1 VSPEEII
8 GLLEGREQHPKRT
21 GEAKWQSKCPAHA
34 DRNPSL
40 SISVGADDR
49 TLLTCHAGCSTDEI
63 LTALGLQARDLFV
76 EQPSTN
82 GNRAAVNEYVY
93 SDATGGVVMK
103 VIRRPGKKFS
113 QCRPDGKGGWV
124 WNLNGV
130 NRVLYRLPEVIAA
143 VAAGQTIYVV
153 EGEKDVEALR
163 VKVNATCNPGGAGK
177 WLPAYSK
184 SLTGADVVVIADRDE
199 PGRKHAQAVAESLDG
214 IAERVTVLEPPDPHK
229 DVSDLLTAG
238 GSLDDLVPLGEPV
251 TPEPNGPEVDRPHG
265 DDLVSAAELLARVER
280 VLRAY
285 IILPDDAA
293 RDALTLYVLHTWAF
307 RAAYATPYL
316 LIVSPEKQS
325 GKSRLLE
332 VLQLLVRSPWP
343 CLSATEAALFRK
355 IAQDL
360 PSLLLDEI
368 DAIFGSNS
376 ERTEPLRAILNG
388 GNRKGAKASRV
399 VGQGSAMTV
408 EDFDI
413 FCPKV
418 LAGIS
423 TGRIPETVVDRSIVI
438 KMQRRRAG
446 ETVQRLR
453 WRDAE
458 QRVQQLREQLQIWA
472 TDAMD
477 TLTDAKPTLP
487 EALSDRQQDGWE
499 PLLAVADLAGGDWP
513 ERARSAALSL
523 CGETDDGASRGALL
537 LGAMRDAMH
546 GIDVI
551 ATTDLLEQI
560 NTNED
565 LPFGAWSD
573 GKGLDGRGLAKLLK
587 PYGVHRT
594 TVRIGDKTA
603 KGYRR
608 DELSDAW
615 ERYLPVQEGNK
626 GNTGNAETAETTES
640 PQNTGDVTDVT
651 PVTDPDGVTVAQRIK
666 EIGEMSDPDDAERAW
681 QAMQREQS
689 AAAH

>member
-1 VSPEEII
+1 MSPEEII
-8 GLLEGREQHPKRT
+8 GLLEGREQHPKKT
-21 GEAKWQSKCPAHA
+21 GEAKWQSKCPAHE

-49 TLLTCHAGCSTDEI
+49 TLLTCHAGCSTDDI
-63 LTALGLQARDLFV
+63 LAALGLQARDLFV

-82 GNRAAVNEYVY
+82 GNRAAVNEYIY

-113 QCRPDGKGGWV
+113 QARPDGKGGWI

-143 VAAGQTIYVV
+143 VTAGQSIYVV

-177 WLPAYSK
+177 WLPGYSK
-184 SLTGADVVVIADRDE
+184 SLAGADVVVIADRDE

-214 IAERVTVLEPPDPHK
+214 IAERVTVMEPPDPHK

-238 GSLDDLVPLGEPV
+238 GSLDDLVPLAEAI
-251 TPEPNGPEVDRPHG
+251 TPEPSTPEVDPDSDHI
-265 DDLVSAAELLARVER
+265 SAAELLGRVER

-307 RAAYATPYL
+307 RAAYATPYIL
-316 LIVSPEKQS
+316 VTSPEKQA

-360 PSLLLDEI
+360 PSLLLDEV
-368 DAIFGSNS
+368 DAIFQSNS
-376 ERTEPLRAILNG
+376 ERTEPIRAILNG
-388 GNRKGAKASRV
+388 GNRKGAQASRV

-408 EDFDI
+408 VDFEI
-413 FCPKV
+413 YCPKV
-418 LAGIS
+418 LSGIATS
-423 TGRIPETVVDRSIVI
+423 KIPETIVDRSINI

-477 TLTDAKPTLP
+477 TLTDAKPVLP

-499 PLLAVADLAGGDWP
+499 PLLAIADLAGGDWP

-546 GIDVI
+546 GIEVI
-551 ATTDLLEQI
+551 ATTDLLEQV

-608 DELSDAW
+608 DELTDAW
-615 ERYLPVQEGNK
+615 DRYLPPQEGNK

-640 PQNTGDVTDVT
+640 PQSTGDVTDVT
-651 PVTDPDGVTVAQRIK
+651 PVTDLDGVTVADRIK
-666 EIGEMSDPDDAERAW
+666 AIERMGDTPEAEAAW
-681 QAMQREQS
+681 QELQREES
-689 AAAH
+689 EVAH